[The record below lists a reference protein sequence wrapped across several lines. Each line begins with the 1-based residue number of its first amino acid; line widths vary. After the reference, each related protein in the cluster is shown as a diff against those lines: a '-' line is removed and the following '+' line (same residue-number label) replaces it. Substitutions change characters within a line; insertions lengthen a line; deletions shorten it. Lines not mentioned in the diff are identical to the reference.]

1 MTAIVYPENKF
12 TVRREIRKRIP
23 SGTPGLRFAEEKGLQ
38 ALERTGQPVYGVN
51 RGLRAMQEMRR
62 EPGDAA

>member
-1 MTAIVYPENKF
+1 MSTIYPKDKF

-23 SGTPGLRFAEEKGLQ
+23 SGTPGLRIAEHEGLA
-38 ALERTGQPVYGVN
+38 ALARTGSQYYATN
-51 RGLRAMQEMRR
+51 RGLRAMQQMRR